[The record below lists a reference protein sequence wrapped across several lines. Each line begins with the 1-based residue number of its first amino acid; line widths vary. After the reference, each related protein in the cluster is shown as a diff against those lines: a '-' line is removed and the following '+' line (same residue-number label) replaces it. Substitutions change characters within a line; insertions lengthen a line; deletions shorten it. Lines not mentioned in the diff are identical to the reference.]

1 MTMFGQIPDF
11 TNGFEFLRN
20 LWGAGSGMPS
30 GLMPGLQAM
39 TPPMDLD
46 EVDKRIHDLKAV
58 ESWLQ
63 LNTNLLRTTIQGLE
77 VQRATLVALQ
87 TFGKALSPDAMQS
100 AMENVARAAN
110 APSAT
115 PHHAAFTMP
124 TRAPEPDVEDEID
137 DGDDDGDIEY
147 PPDVG
152 TAAAADTEGDD
163 ENTEA
168 LPDDAQAGDASPG
181 GSAADAGTHALP
193 PNASLW
199 WNLLQQQ
206 FNQIAS
212 SAAAA
217 SMVPFGNLGAVSPG
231 AGMGQPAQP
240 DASPKAATTS
250 AAGRKPAGK
259 RATAAKPAAKKAPK
273 KAPKKAA
280 TKAPKKAAKTGTN
293 QGATKPATAKK
304 TAASKPS
311 RTAAKQGATPSAH
324 PVPPAPNEDDSA

>member
-1 MTMFGQIPDF
+1 MFGQIPDF

-20 LWGAGSGMPS
+20 LWGAGSGMPN

-63 LNTNLLRTTIQGLE
+63 LNANLLRTTIQGLE

-110 APSAT
+110 APSAA
-115 PHHAAFTMP
+115 PHHHAFTMP
-124 TRAPEPDVEDEID
+124 TRAPEPESVDEDEEEEED
-137 DGDDDGDIEY
+137 DDIEY
-147 PPDVG
+147 PPDLNAEDAED
-152 TAAAADTEGDD
+152 AAGDD

-168 LPDDAQAGDASPG
+168 LPDDAPPDAS
-181 GSAADAGTHALP
+181 ADGATEVGTDSGTELP
-193 PNASLW
+193 PNAALW

-217 SMVPFGNLGAVSPG
+217 SMVPFGNLGGMHPAAPAAGTGTAAGPG
-231 AGMGQPAQP
+231 AWPSAQ
-240 DASPKAATTS
+240 AA
-250 AAGRKPAGK
+250 APVKKPAA
-259 RATAAKPAAKKAPK
+259 RKPAAKKAAAK
-273 KAPKKAA
+273 KVAAKKAA
-280 TKAPKKAAKTGTN
+280 AKKPAVKKATGKTATGKTTRKTAK
-293 QGATKPATAKK
+293 ATARQAPAN
-304 TAASKPS
+304 T
-311 RTAAKQGATPSAH
+311 
-324 PVPPAPNEDDSA
+324 PAPPGTDDNA